1 MTVAITKV
9 GDTDIVQR
17 GILISKYVDGKC
29 NPRGKAQAEF
39 LIDNDD
45 WCNTVYV
52 KQMIAKCRLEEYFS

>member
-1 MTVAITKV
+1 MAMTKI
-9 GDTDIVQR
+9 GDTDLVQR
-17 GILISKYVDGKC
+17 GTLISKYVDGKC
-29 NPRGKAQAEF
+29 NPREKAQAEF